1 LKIKILIIYK
11 LFSFLTEDYSPE
23 TAQVLKYL
31 TITPASGELPSAYD
45 RNSQNQTV
53 QVIINTKKEIN
64 IKDAPILKCQITEPT
79 ATDNPIIANIP
90 IKISVKAVLSR

>member
-1 LKIKILIIYK
+1 
-11 LFSFLTEDYSPE
+11 LTEENSLE

-64 IKDAPILKCQITEPT
+64 IRDAAILKCQITEPT
-79 ATDNPIIANIP
+79 ATDNPVIANIP
-90 IKISVKAVLSR
+90 IKVSIKAVLSR